1 MKTLLVALQGLRGAP
16 IRSALVVLTLT
27 LGMLGLVAVVSA
39 TAVMHEAVTQKAVL
53 TGGDRTTIQL
63 SVSDVGSVTAL
74 DDTLRQLQVRTAA
87 RSGAATL
94 DDSEVSLW
102 ADNTRV
108 DELAV
113 TFATASLRDVRPF
126 PVAAGEWISR
136 ANGMAVRIVLNE
148 AAMGSLKES
157 KRFALGRATDPRTTA
172 IVIGSV
178 RDGDNR
184 PHAYVEVAD
193 YLRFSTS
200 FPTITIALSGPTLS
214 REDVLATASALTLF
228 DAPFTY
234 GEAARSDQLDGLA
247 SEVAT
252 TAHVLLVLGVLALA
266 STVVG
271 ILNIGLA
278 TARTRSR
285 EFALRRTMGAS
296 RRRIAAIVM
305 VESQLLALA
314 SAAIAFA
321 ASYAL
326 FPLIVGSFGER
337 LGIEVPPFQPWY
349 GVVCLIVAVLTA
361 AISTLIPALLSYGRD
376 LSEVMRS

>member
-16 IRSALVVLTLT
+16 VRSALVVLTLT

-39 TAVMHEAVTQKAVL
+39 TAVMQDAVTQKAIL
-53 TGGDRTTIQL
+53 TGGDRSTIQL
-63 SVSDVGSVTAL
+63 SISNVGSVSAL
-74 DDTLRQLQVRTAA
+74 DETVRQMQARTAA
-87 RSGAATL
+87 RSIAATL
-94 DDSEVSLW
+94 EDSEVNVW
-102 ADNTRV
+102 ADGTRV

-126 PVAAGEWISR
+126 PIIAGEWISG
-136 ANGMAVRIVLNE
+136 ANDLAVRIVLNE
-148 AAMGSLKES
+148 AAIDSL
-157 KRFALGRATDPRTTA
+157 RDAGGLTLGKAMDPRITA
-172 IVIGSV
+172 VVIGSV

-184 PHAYVEVAD
+184 PHAYVGIAD
-193 YLRFSTS
+193 YLRFS
-200 FPTITIALSGPTLS
+200 PTLPTVTMALSGTTLS
-214 REDVLATASALTLF
+214 RENVLAAAAALTALG
-228 DAPFTY
+228 ASFTY
-234 GEAARSDQLDGLA
+234 GDAVRSDQIDGLA

-266 STVVG
+266 STVIG

-296 RRRIAAIVM
+296 RRKIAAIVM

-326 FPLIVGSFGER
+326 FPVVVGSFGER
-337 LGIEVPPFQPWY
+337 LGVDVPPFQPWY
-349 GVVCLIVAVLTA
+349 GLVCLIVAVLTA
-361 AISTLIPALLSYGRD
+361 ATSTLIPALLSYGRD